1 MVLRRFAK
9 LDGCRFDHARLRC
22 EPGRSIMHQRCHAPR
37 KHAVGQSLHRRCG
50 AYSCSPI
57 ASIPREDQTDRAI
70 EQLCDNCF
78 VQMLYARVT
87 SPYLD
92 DSDQSDFL
100 VSQLQDIGDVCNI
113 TIPEITIRA
122 LPSYADAPMPTSID
136 FESTATSTI
145 SSAAATTTCDG
156 QIIASG
162 SGCAA
167 LSTKYGLTTGDLQKL
182 TGSDTCV
189 ISASTCFPAA
199 CTLGAVPTGATW

>member
-1 MVLRRFAK
+1 MWTRQIHNVA
-9 LDGCRFDHARLRC
+9 ATS
-22 EPGRSIMHQRCHAPR
+22 RSQ
-37 KHAVGQSLHRRCG
+37 KTCG
-50 AYSCSPI
+50 WPI
-57 ASIPREDQTDRAI
+57 CTPTTWCVFLPSIIKPSREDQTNRAI

-100 VSQLQDIGDVCNI
+100 VSQLQDIGDVCNV
-113 TIPEITIRA
+113 TIPDITVRA
-122 LPSYADAPMPTSID
+122 LPGYVDAPKPTSID
-136 FESTATSTI
+136 FASTATSTV

-156 QIIASG
+156 QVIASG

-189 ISASTCFPAA
+189 ISESTCFPAA
-199 CTLGAVPTGATW
+199 CTLGTVPADATW